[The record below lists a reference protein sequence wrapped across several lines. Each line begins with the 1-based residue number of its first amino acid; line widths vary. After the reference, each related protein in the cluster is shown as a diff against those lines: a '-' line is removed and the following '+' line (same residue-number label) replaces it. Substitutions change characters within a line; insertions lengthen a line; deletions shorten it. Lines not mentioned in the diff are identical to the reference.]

1 MTARF
6 LVFAVVCGVIA
17 VIYGLVTRSWILRQ
31 DPGNARMQAIAQAI
45 QEGAAAYLGRQY
57 RTIGMVGVVLL
68 IAIGVLLDL
77 NTAIGFL
84 IGAVL
89 SGACGFIG
97 MNVSVRANVRTAQA
111 ATKGMNEALDVAFK
125 GGAITGMLVV
135 GLGLL
140 GVTLFYWMLTAQA
153 AGGSATQHDVIKP
166 LIGLAFGASLISI
179 FARLGGGIFT
189 KGADVGADLVGKVE
203 AGIPEDDPRN
213 PAVIADNVGDN
224 VGDCA
229 GMAADLFE
237 TYVVTLIATML
248 LGALMMAT
256 PGGEAVI
263 YPLLLGAVSIIGSIV
278 GCSLVKARPGK
289 KIMSALYTGLWW
301 AAGLSLIGFAGV
313 TWMVWGDDTMRMKMM
328 GCALVGIVLTGLMV
342 YITEYY
348 TGTDF
353 KPVKHI
359 AEASTTG
366 HGTNIIAG
374 LGVSMKSTAY
384 PVLAVCAAILASY
397 QMGQLYGIAIAATS
411 MLSMAGIV
419 VALDAYGPITDNA
432 GGIAEMSGMPESVRA
447 ITDPLDAVGN
457 TTKAVTKG
465 YAIGSAGLAALVLF
479 ADYTHALES
488 VGKQVSFDL
497 SNPMVIVG
505 LFIGGLIPYLFGA
518 MAMEAVGRAAG
529 AVVVEV
535 RRQFRDIKGIMDGT
549 GKPEYDKAVDM
560 LTASAIREM
569 ILPSLLPVVV
579 PVVVGM
585 LLGPAALGGLLM
597 GTIVTGLFVA
607 ISMTTGGG
615 AWDNAK
621 KYIEDGHFGG
631 KGSEAHKAAVTGDTV
646 GDPYKDTAGPAVNP
660 LIKII
665 NIVALLLVPLLPVTG
680 WIAVTV
686 PPGHPP
692 VNTVAPGPVAQA
704 IPATLAEAPAR

>member
-1 MTARF
+1 MLGNSA
-6 LVFAVVCGVIA
+6 LILALACGLIA
-17 VIYGLVTRSWILRQ
+17 VGYGVWARSWILSQ
-31 DPGNARMQAIAQAI
+31 DAGNARMQEIAAAI
-45 QEGAAAYLGRQY
+45 QTGAAAYLARQY
-57 RTIGMVGVVLL
+57 KTISIVGVVLAVL
-68 IAIGVLLDL
+68 IGVFLDGL
-77 NTAIGFL
+77 TATGFVV
-84 IGAVL
+84 GAVL

-111 ATKGMNEALDVAFK
+111 ATRGIGPALDVAFR

-140 GVTLFYWMLTAQA
+140 GVTGFYWFLVGNGNLTPEKNLA
-153 AGGSATQHDVIKP
+153 ALLNP
-166 LIGLAFGASLISI
+166 LIGFAFGSSLISI

-237 TYVVTLIATML
+237 TYAVTLIATMV
-248 LGALMMAT
+248 LGALLVASAPT
-256 PGGEAVI
+256 SAVV
-263 YPLLLGAVSIIGSIV
+263 YPLALGAVSIIASII
-278 GCSLVKARPGK
+278 GCFFVKASPG
-289 KIMSALYTGLWW
+289 MRNVMPALYKGL
-301 AAGLSLIGFAGV
+301 AIAGGLSLVAFYFV
-313 TWMVWGDDTMRMKMM
+313 TTWLMPDNAIAASGSQMKLF
-328 GCALVGIVLTGLMV
+328 GACAVGLALTAALVWV
-342 YITEYY
+342 TEYY
-348 TGTDF
+348 TGTQYP
-353 KPVKHI
+353 PVRHI
-359 AEASTTG
+359 AQASTTG

-374 LGVSMKSTAY
+374 LGVSMRSTAW
-384 PVLAVCAAILASY
+384 PVIFVCIAILLSY
-397 QMGQLYGIAIAATS
+397 KLAGLYGIAIAATS

-419 VALDAYGPITDNA
+419 VA
-432 GGIAEMSGMPESVRA
+432 
-447 ITDPLDAVGN
+447 LDAVGN

-479 ADYTHALES
+479 ADYTHKLES
-488 VGKQVSFDL
+488 YGKAITFDL
-497 SNPMVIVG
+497 SDPMVIVG

-549 GKPEYDKAVDM
+549 GKPEYDTAVDM
-560 LTASAIREM
+560 LTTAAIKEM
-569 ILPSLLPVVV
+569 MIPSLLPVVV
-579 PVVVGM
+579 PIAVGL
-585 LLGPAALGGLLM
+585 LLGPKALGGLLM

-607 ISMTTGGG
+607 ISMCTGGG

-621 KYIEDGHFGG
+621 KYIEDGNHGG

-646 GDPYKDTAGPAVNP
+646 GDPYKDTAGPAINP

-665 NIVALLLVPLLPVTG
+665 NIVALLIVPLMMQFHG
-680 WIAVTV
+680 
-686 PPGHPP
+686 G
-692 VNTVAPGPVAQA
+692 
-704 IPATLAEAPAR
+704 